1 MNRTGSLCQGC
12 SPCRTLGFH
21 KGQTSWAFCVLSENL
36 ANVVSLL
43 FHTHDVMTFMGPPL
57 KCQQWLWEGNLSPLS
72 CNFNFWTYS
81 WLPSLLLLFSCSR
94 DDHLFLK
101 ATATSL
107 SLQVYNT
114 FLAMLMLVLSVFF
127 PGIVFIL
134 CVSAQRT
141 LSHSWSLLIC
151 LVWMSYLFHSW
162 NASFYNEYVFVVLR
176 LLNSTLLSEAPS
188 FSSSGGTWSCLPGGR
203 HVCPSIHMGWTL
215 EVASRQ

>member
-1 MNRTGSLCQGC
+1 M
-12 SPCRTLGFH
+12 
-21 KGQTSWAFCVLSENL
+21 
-36 ANVVSLL
+36 SLL
-43 FHTHDVMTFMGPPL
+43 FHTRDVMTFMGPPL
-57 KCQQWLWEGNLSPLS
+57 MYQQWLWEGNLSPLS
-72 CNFNFWTYS
+72 CNFNLWTYS
-81 WLPSLLLLFSCSR
+81 WLPSLLLLISCSR

-203 HVCPSIHMGWTL
+203 HDPGTHPLGLLSGLLSALQSTWDGL
-215 EVASRQ
+215 WRWLLDSRVKLPHLLCIAGVLQRNRTNRI